1 LERKEFIIELIAL
14 QFEDIKIIE
23 LTKVGYPDS
32 SEDDIKN
39 QLAVAKSEIRKE
51 EKHEDEKILAP
62 LEKSDVPTIHSIL
75 IGGLRLSKTNSQL
88 LDDLKKH
95 HSTVDEKKLKQRVY
109 EYRYH
114 YNHGKIK

>member
-1 LERKEFIIELIAL
+1 MERKEFIIELLAL
-14 QFEDIKIIE
+14 QMEDEKIV
-23 LTKVGYPDS
+23 LVTKAGYPES
-32 SEDDIKN
+32 TEEEIKN

-51 EKHEDEKILAP
+51 EKDQPDKIIDP
-62 LEKSDVPTIHSIL
+62 IEKSDVPTIHHIL
-75 IGGLRLSKTNSQL
+75 IGGLRENKTNSQL

>member
-1 LERKEFIIELIAL
+1 VERKEFIIELIAL
-14 QFEDIKIIE
+14 QMDDEKIV
-23 LTKVGYPDS
+23 LVTKAGYPES
-32 SEDDIKN
+32 TEEEIKN

-51 EKHEDEKILAP
+51 EKHEDEKILDP

>member
-1 LERKEFIIELIAL
+1 VERKEFIIELIAL
-14 QFEDIKIIE
+14 QLSDEKVVE
-23 LTKVGYPDS
+23 LTILGYKDS
-32 SEDDIKN
+32 TVEEVKN

-51 EKHEDEKILAP
+51 EKNEPEKILDP
-62 LEKSDVPTIHSIL
+62 IEKSDVPTIHSIL
-75 IGGLRLSKTNSQL
+75 IGGLRLNKTNSQL

-114 YNHGKIK
+114 YIKGKIK